1 MPMDLMISF
10 LQTEMRKVV
19 VGGGP
24 AGIAA
29 AATLGSG
36 TILIEAESYLGG
48 TWRLAYADTT
58 MMVQHSP
65 QILFDYPYVDKLF
78 LKLTGFPTPKHLLM
92 AAHDSVSPLLRYAKV
107 ATFKDYL
114 NLAPLTIRMLFGCT
128 LPGNY
133 TASDLASTLS
143 PNLAEQVKMGAILEA
158 GPPDKVDVQS
168 LVDLL
173 GTTAWNQKLYHMNS
187 PREWSSLQT
196 GLEKLGVDV
205 MCSRKVVRLIATKG
219 GGGVEAVE
227 LDDGTVIQ
235 GDVFYLCLPP
245 RALWRLLQELPYE
258 NPFGASFRWSQESSH
273 NWGNFIMKY
282 DRFVE
287 LPAEQHWYTGL
298 PGAPVVIDVG
308 RQYKEGFSRLAVSW
322 CYPTEVSRHEVI
334 AGLQEKVSNLKTIPY
349 TIASSSTVDCIW
361 LGGKHRSIQARDE
374 RLSNLFVGSCFTDP
388 YFHIPLA
395 ETAIRGA
402 LTMLHESS
410 AIPRSV
416 VGTVHNTLLIASR
429 VFLLIFVIVIYLFL
443 KLLLFALRS
452 QRTIG
457 ASLEPTHR

>member
-1 MPMDLMISF
+1 
-10 LQTEMRKVV
+10 MRKVI

-29 AATLGSG
+29 AATLGPD
-36 TILIEAESYLGG
+36 TILIEAEPYLGG
-48 TWRLAYADTT
+48 TWRLAYDNTDAT
-58 MMVQHSP
+58 MVQHSP

-78 LKLTGFPTPKHLLM
+78 LKLTGFPTPKHLLLL
-92 AAHDSVSPLLRYAKV
+92 DSSDSDSSPLLRYAKT
-107 ATFKDYL
+107 ATFKDFL
-114 NLAPLTIRMLFGCT
+114 NLAPLTMRMLFGCT

-158 GPPDKVDVQS
+158 GPPYKVDVQS

-187 PREWSSLQT
+187 PQEWSSLQT
-196 GLEKLGVDV
+196 GLENLGVDV
-205 MCSRKVVRLIATKG
+205 ICSRKVVRLIAPRGTL
-219 GGGVEAVE
+219 VEAVE
-227 LDDGTVIQ
+227 LDDGSVIQ

-245 RALWRLLQELPYE
+245 RALWRLLQELPFE

-273 NWGNFIMKY
+273 DWGNFIMKY

-287 LPAEQHWYTGL
+287 LPEEQHWYTGL

-308 RQYKEGFSRLAVSW
+308 RQYKEQASRLAVSW

-334 AGLQEKVSNLKTIPY
+334 AGLQEKVSNIKTTPHI
-349 TIASSSTVDCIW
+349 IASSSAVDDIW
-361 LGGKHRSIQARDE
+361 LGGKHRSIQARDQ

-410 AIPRSV
+410 AIPRV
-416 VGTVHNTLLIASR
+416 VGTVHNTMLIAFR
-429 VFLLIFVIVIYLFL
+429 VLLFIFVIVVYGFL
-443 KLLLFALRS
+443 KLLLFA
-452 QRTIG
+452 
-457 ASLEPTHR
+457 